1 MICTQID
8 GRLSE
13 AQSVGGCSPPGEE
26 FAQQRGQ
33 LTREMGEK
41 IFSGHIEKDLSEWG
55 SN

>member
-1 MICTQID
+1 MHANRRTLIRGPISRSD
-8 GRLSE
+8 AHRLGKS
-13 AQSVGGCSPPGEE
+13 

-41 IFSGHIEKDLSEWG
+41 IFSGHIEKG